1 MFRRPLYFVLATAF
15 AYIAY
20 LFAGSV
26 TQSEKNTTKKLGEWP
41 GKNNTVLF
49 LTNSEHG
56 LANVMLATSHA
67 LLVEHNDLDI
77 HFVSFEK
84 LKHDITTISEFAA
97 KNSKSERAITFHE
110 LKGPSFSK
118 AIEDSGIGIDQVIH
132 APGLAGLGKFCGNMQ
147 HWLMPWTATDHLGL
161 YNEISDILKTVDPIV
176 VAVDP
181 LFGPGIDAVRA
192 QGRNHAIISPNSL
205 KDNFVQLQPMAAALW
220 KYPALSSAYTYPVPW
235 YLIPSN
241 IYMNLRLAYT
251 VMSAPGITNRIIDEK
266 RSYLKENG
274 IDNPLDMFTVYH
286 KDYPWLTQS
295 SQELDFPFDIIP
307 KNIIQCGPIYLS
319 TAPASE
325 QDPELT
331 EWLKISPTIL
341 INLGSSVNYDE
352 PAATEMAK
360 SIKILLENST
370 IQVLWKFNKRHEFSD
385 QFLDILSSD
394 LQSQRVKITNWIK
407 VDPAALLET
416 GNIILSVHHGGAN
429 CFHEAIGTGIP
440 QVVLPM
446 WVDLYDFAIRVEF
459 LGVGVW
465 GSRGVAPYW
474 KAEELSSVFLKL
486 VGDSEEA
493 ISMRKRALELS
504 RPWKEKPGRV
514 TAAHELAKLARLAP
528 IS

>member
-220 KYPALSSAYTYPVPW
+220 KYPA
-235 YLIPSN
+235 
-241 IYMNLRLAYT
+241 
-251 VMSAPGITNRIIDEK
+251 
-266 RSYLKENG
+266 
-274 IDNPLDMFTVYH
+274 
-286 KDYPWLTQS
+286 